1 MNHDSPRVVRVRD
14 LRAIMSLLVLLAAFV
29 CGSFTWFVLKHYVP
43 PANNPILS
51 ALTALVPTATGA
63 AFAVLVVGWVIRKC
77 FPVAVVGGSG
87 LLDVKPGAAEH
98 EELLGRIIDSVEG
111 GVMTVGTDGV
121 ISSFNTVGQK
131 TLAYEAAD
139 VVGRHF
145 GSVFID
151 VPQNRT
157 LRDMIRAALV
167 TGQTFSSVEVSA
179 VAADGRCVALGVTVS
194 VLRGDG
200 DRFRGIVLMFKDLA
214 ELTRIR
220 DQVQR
225 TDQLASLGR
234 LSAGVAHEVRNPL
247 GSLQGLV
254 ELIEEDFAQDDP
266 RRQYT
271 ATILRTI
278 DQLNALVESLL
289 EFSQPPASDLEP
301 QDVRDIVRDGVRF
314 SSFERREVSV
324 SVEEDYGA
332 EPVLVLADRE
342 SLTRAFINIV
352 RNAFQATTDGGT
364 VAVSV
369 RARAPKVV
377 DGPGQASISVRNT
390 GSYVPPEDR
399 ENLFTPFFTTK
410 PDGTGLGLAIAHQV
424 VSAHFGEIE
433 VDSRRGDG
441 TTFTIILPV
450 VEAEAMTAA
459 AGQEHGEQDT

>member
-1 MNHDSPRVVRVRD
+1 
-14 LRAIMSLLVLLAAFV
+14 MSLLVLLMAFV
-29 CGSFTWFVLKHYVP
+29 FGSFTWFVLKHYVP
-43 PANNPILS
+43 PASNPILS
-51 ALTALVPTATGA
+51 ALTALVPTAAGA
-63 AFAVLVVGWVIRKC
+63 AFAVFVVGWVIRRC
-77 FPVAVVGGSG
+77 FPVAVVGGSR
-87 LLDVKPGAAEH
+87 LLDVRPDGGRH
-98 EELLGRIIDSVEG
+98 EELLGRIIDSMEG

-121 ISSFNTVGQK
+121 VTSFNTVAQK
-131 TLAYEAAD
+131 TLGYDAAD

-151 VPQNRT
+151 VSQNRT
-157 LRDMIRAALV
+157 LRDMMRAALV

-179 VAADGRCVALGVTVS
+179 VAADGRCVPLGVTVS
-194 VLRGDG
+194 LLRGDG

-220 DQVQR
+220 DQVRR
-225 TDQLASLGR
+225 TDHLASLGR

-278 DQLNALVESLL
+278 GQLNALVESLL

-314 SSFERREVSV
+314 SSFERREASV

-332 EPVLVLADRE
+332 EPVPVLADRE

-352 RNAFQATTDGGT
+352 RNAFQATPDGGA

-369 RARAPKVV
+369 RTRTPA
-377 DGPGQASISVRNT
+377 GPDSAAHAAISVRNT

-410 PDGTGLGLAIAHQV
+410 PAGTGLGLAIAHQV

-433 VDSRRGDG
+433 VDSRRDQG

-450 VEAEAMTAA
+450 VEADAITAA
-459 AGQEHGEQDT
+459 AGQQHGEQDT